1 MVINGAGNTCWA
13 PGLCQCY
20 SQLKNDP
27 ESVNASKMC
36 ILMTDGGLYPAGCY
50 MDTARY
56 TADTGDGVFEKDNT
70 RISTEFCDELYND
83 WSAEQG
89 GTTSAM
95 SHRDVSTFVKSKN
108 MSIYAIGVGLSRIN
122 AEDVFDTAS
131 CSDYTFDTNDA
142 DCPYFADVADFAA
155 LSAKSEEIASY
166 QSALA
171 TSEETRTESSTEE
184 QTVQQTETVN
194 ETVTVT
200 DTETEIRE
208 ESVSI
213 CSLDFLYAL
222 AAFGPFLA
230 YLMYRMCTILG
241 TRKANKR
248 KLLKMIR
255 DGTMTTRW
263 GPAGAAT
270 RVLLPNNRPSDIDF
284 AISYALFS
292 CCPCL
297 LPVQRSEMDL
307 VLQETL
313 AL

>member
-1 MVINGAGNTCWA
+1 MVINGAANTCWA

-36 ILMTDGGLYPAGCY
+36 ILMTDGELWPNGCK
-50 MDTARY
+50 MDNARY
-56 TADTGDGVFEKDNT
+56 TADTGDGVFEKNNT

-83 WSAEQG
+83 WSTEQG
-89 GTTSAM
+89 TTNAM
-95 SHRDVSTFVKSKN
+95 THRDVSTFVKSRGI
-108 MSIYAIGVGLSRIN
+108 SIYGIGVGLARRTY
-122 AEDVFDTAS
+122 AQDVFDTAS
-131 CSDYTFDTNDA
+131 CSDYTFDVNDA
-142 DCPYFADVADFAA
+142 DCPYFADVSDFAA
-155 LSAKSEEIASY
+155 LTAKSEEIASY

-184 QTVQQTETVN
+184 QTVEET

-200 DTETEIRE
+200 DTETELRE

-241 TRKANKR
+241 TRKANKK

-270 RVLLPNNRPSDIDF
+270 RILLPNNRPSDIDF